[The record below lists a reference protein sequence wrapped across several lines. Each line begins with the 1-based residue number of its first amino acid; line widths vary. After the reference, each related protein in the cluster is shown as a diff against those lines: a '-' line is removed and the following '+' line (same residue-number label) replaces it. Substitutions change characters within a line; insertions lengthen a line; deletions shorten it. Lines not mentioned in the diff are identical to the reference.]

1 MVVHYAKAV
10 RKKLKDEDSIQRSCG
25 TLSKKTCL
33 CLSVLKT
40 VDNLGQIPNVPPT
53 ERHKLTGDYDGCW
66 AISISK
72 NWRLLLRPLIGTE
85 PNEITEVEIFE
96 IGDYH

>member
-1 MVVHYAKAV
+1 MVVKYAKTV
-10 RKKLKDEDSIQRSCG
+10 KKKLKDEDSIQRSCG
-25 TLSKKTCL
+25 TLSKNICL
-33 CLSVLKT
+33 CLSVLKAS
-40 VDNLGQIPNVPPT
+40 DNLGQIPNVPPT
-53 ERHKLTGDYDGCW
+53 ERHKLTGNHDGCR

-96 IGDYH
+96 IEDYH

>member
-1 MVVHYAKAV
+1 ML
-10 RKKLKDEDSIQRSCG
+10 RQSERRFDSAELRNTIEENY
-25 TLSKKTCL
+25 L
-33 CLSVLKT
+33 CLSILKT

-85 PNEITEVEIFE
+85 PNEITELEIFE